1 MSDDM
6 LTDAIAALRSSGDR
20 GDDGDATRAR
30 LVRSLE
36 VRAVRHRQLVSMATI
51 AAVLAVGG
59 VSWAWSTGRLQAL
72 WSPQGP
78 TQSEPAPQREEPPS
92 VPMQLP
98 QPPVHR
104 AATAPE
110 YTSPPAE
117 IAPEPL
123 PPEPPPPPLPPKT
136 VKRAPPFEP
145 LYRKAHQLHFHGNDP
160 AAALA
165 AWDAYLAAEPTGRFA
180 VEARFNRALVLVKL
194 GRYTEARAALEPFA
208 RGELAYRQAEAAQ
221 LAERLAQII
230 GD

>member
-1 MSDDM
+1 MSDD
-6 LTDAIAALRSSGDR
+6 LLDDAIAALRTV
-20 GDDGDATRAR
+20 GDDVADPDPTRAR

-36 VRAVRHRQLVSMATI
+36 VRGQRHRQLVSAATI

-72 WSPQGP
+72 LSSPKPAQHEEAP
-78 TQSEPAPQREEPPS
+78 SEPSAPPQ

-98 QPPVHR
+98 VQR
-104 AATAPE
+104 AQR
-110 YTSPPAE
+110 TSAVPALVP
-117 IAPEPL
+117 A
-123 PPEPPPPPLPPKT
+123 PPEEVTPPPPPPPPAPEPVKRT
-136 VKRAPPFEP
+136 VKRAPFEP
-145 LYRKAHQLHFHGNDP
+145 LYRKAHELHFHGSDP

-180 VEARFNRALVLVKL
+180 LEARFNRALVLVKL
-194 GRYTEARAALEPFA
+194 GRYADARAALEPFA

-221 LAERLAQII
+221 LAERLAQLA